1 MEEIE
6 KDIVQKKHKYYEN
19 GTMKVSLGKIEW
31 TQDNEQPKKEMMF
44 MIWQKKIFLKQLLF
58 PTSRRKNLKLQGKNM
73 KVMVQKAS

>member
-31 TQDNEQPKKEMMF
+31 TQDKEQPKKEMMF
-44 MIWQKKIFLKQLLF
+44 MI
-58 PTSRRKNLKLQGKNM
+58 
-73 KVMVQKAS
+73 